1 MRKDEERYTHE
12 EVQEILRIAMQ
23 QRKDTFSVQEIES
36 VGREVGIEPEAVHTA
51 IERYRQIRE
60 EEQRLLEQERIAQ
73 EQNRVFWQHA
83 SNQLL
88 YAAILLVLF
97 LAGVM
102 CVMGSFVS
110 HSERTM
116 KRAMPRTAQ
125 PEPIIIPLPQPSQ
138 EEMHRLQQEALRRQL
153 ENATPG
159 R

>member
-83 SNQLL
+83 GNQLL

-97 LAGVM
+97 LAG
-102 CVMGSFVS
+102 
-110 HSERTM
+110 
-116 KRAMPRTAQ
+116 
-125 PEPIIIPLPQPSQ
+125 
-138 EEMHRLQQEALRRQL
+138 
-153 ENATPG
+153 
-159 R
+159 

>member
-1 MRKDEERYTHE
+1 VKHAERRGRYTPE
-12 EVQEILRIAMQ
+12 EGQEILRIAMQ

-36 VGREVGIEPEAVHTA
+36 IGREVGIEPDPVHTA

-83 SNQLL
+83 GNQLL
-88 YAAILLVLF
+88 
-97 LAGVM
+97 
-102 CVMGSFVS
+102 
-110 HSERTM
+110 
-116 KRAMPRTAQ
+116 
-125 PEPIIIPLPQPSQ
+125 PEPVIIPLPQPSQ
-138 EEMHRLQQEALRRQL
+138 EEMHRLQQGALRRQF